1 MRRLALRFVE
11 RGETDRRS
19 APGVDL
25 VQRVRRSGGEDDDV
39 IRIPGTAAAGQ
50 YIGESLRRSAGR
62 VDPPQFFRA
71 EEADGAGIRPPGR
84 VGFLFRSRRPPRGG
98 TIPRTDP

>member
-25 VQRVRRSGGEDDDV
+25 VQRVRRTGGEDDDV
-39 IRIPGTAAAGQ
+39 VRIPGTAAAGQ

-62 VDPPQFFRA
+62 VDPPQFAEA
-71 EEADGAGIRPPGR
+71 EEADVAVIGRPER
-84 VGFLFRSRRPPRGG
+84 MVSIFRSGERLRGERIKRPNP
-98 TIPRTDP
+98 